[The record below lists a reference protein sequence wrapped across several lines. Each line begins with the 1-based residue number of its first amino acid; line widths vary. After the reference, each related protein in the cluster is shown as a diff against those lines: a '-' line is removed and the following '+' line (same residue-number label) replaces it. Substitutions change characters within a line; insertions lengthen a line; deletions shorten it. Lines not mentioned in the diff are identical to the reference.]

1 MRFFFK
7 CEFNIQAVVIA
18 NKSNNKTNHIKA
30 LLSLKRC
37 PQIELNTIVIM
48 YYSSY
53 ISPTRQFYFSVPG
66 QNAGFRFYFP
76 EQIPYIETANRL
88 AREKFFHSYD
98 HNEVSSTK

>member
-7 CEFNIQAVVIA
+7 CKFNIQAVVIA

-48 YYSSY
+48 FSSSY
-53 ISPTRQFYFSVPG
+53 IYPQQDNFILVFQDKMPDLESIFWSRHSL
-66 QNAGFRFYFP
+66 
-76 EQIPYIETANRL
+76 NRN
-88 AREKFFHSYD
+88 S
-98 HNEVSSTK
+98 